1 MNPHNR
7 APLQLRLSQ
16 DEITAFLHGAF
27 PAEVGAKLGTVDRLS
42 LNHLRMRLD
51 PDDSMLRPGGI
62 VSGPTMMG
70 LVDVAAYAIIA
81 AHHGPEAMAV
91 TNALNINFLRARKF
105 QTIFA
110 DARLLKLGRRLAT
123 VDVRIWQGSEDEL
136 IAQSTVGYALP

>member
-27 PAEVGAKLGTVDRLS
+27 PAEVCAKLGKVDRLS

-51 PDDSMLRPGGI
+51 PDASMLRPGGI

-91 TNALNINFLRARKF
+91 TNALNINFLRACKF
-105 QTIFA
+105 QTIFCRCTPFETGA
-110 DARLLKLGRRLAT
+110 AARDR
-123 VDVRIWQGSEDEL
+123 
-136 IAQSTVGYALP
+136 